1 MMIKRRLAAFLIKI
15 SSYFRFW
22 SGMVIG
28 CLAVAF
34 IAIELRSFLKP
45 YVSADVRSILKM
57 IHMTAGYLLIVSA
70 CFHGLGRSGVLR
82 RWERRL
88 ADEKDGTP

>member
-1 MMIKRRLAAFLIKI
+1 MKRRFVAFLIRI

-45 YVSADVRSILKM
+45 YVSADVRSVLKT

-82 RWERRL
+82 RWERRR
-88 ADEKDGTP
+88 AEQENRTS